1 MIKEILNNTKRILD
15 LISAE
20 VQPMSINI
28 GQNRAEVLFQNKDIS
43 AVITDKDIILCK
55 IKNNK
60 YISSKRIM
68 FGTTN
73 FLTVSDIHK
82 IEDFILYD

>member
-20 VQPMSINI
+20 VQPMSIDI
-28 GQNRAEVLFQNKDIS
+28 GQNRAEILFQNKDIS
-43 AVITDKDIILCK
+43 AVVTDKDIILCK

-60 YISSKRIM
+60 YINSKRIM
-68 FGTTN
+68 FGTNT
-73 FLTVSDIHK
+73 FLSIPDIHK